1 MPKAWVVVKR
11 EFVEFVGKK
20 TFVVATILGPLLMIA
35 FFGAQF
41 FFMTQ
46 GGGGDHSLVVLD
58 ASGRDLGERVVAMV
72 SAERPAGGLRKPATY
87 RAEAETVSPA
97 GVEEARE
104 RLRERV
110 ALDELDGY
118 LYLAPDILTGATAVY
133 EGSNATNST
142 VTGDLRTATQQV
154 VQGTRLTDAGIDP
167 GQVGAALAGVRFD
180 ASKIGADGAQGSAEG
195 AMIVGMAMGFAMYL
209 MVLLYGAAIMN
220 GVVEEKRDRV
230 VELVVSSIHAKDL
243 MLGKVV
249 GIGAAGLLQMMI
261 WVAVAAVV
269 IVNGPAI
276 AGALGASDEMV
287 AQLGANPIIPT
298 LPFSALLVFLVY
310 FAGGFFLYSTIYSIL
325 GAIATTAQEAQQ
337 LVFPAI
343 LPVILGFFMSFAALE
358 NPDSTIAVVGALIPF
373 TSPLV
378 MPVKVALAG
387 IDPAQLAISIVLLFV
402 TALAMIWIGGK
413 IYRIGIFATGKR
425 ASVGEVVRWIR
436 TA

>member
-1 MPKAWVVVKR
+1 MSKAWVVVKR
-11 EFVEFVGKK
+11 EFTEFVGKK
-20 TFVVATILGPLLMIA
+20 TFVVATILGPLIMIA

-46 GGGGDHSLVVLD
+46 GGGGHHTLVVLD
-58 ASGRDLGERVVAMV
+58 ASERGVGEGVVSMIT
-72 SAERPAGGLRKPATY
+72 AERPNGGIRKPATY
-87 RAEAETVSPA
+87 EAEVQTVSA
-97 GVEEARE
+97 AEVEEARA

-110 ALDELDGY
+110 ADESLDGH
-118 LYLAPDILTGATAVY
+118 LYLAPDILTGATAIY
-133 EGSNATNST
+133 EGANATNST

-167 GQVGAALAGVRFD
+167 ASVGAALAGVRLD

-195 AMIVGMAMGFAMYL
+195 AMIVGMAMGFAIYL

-261 WVAVAAVV
+261 WVAVAALVV
-269 IVNGPAI
+269 VNGPQI

-287 AQLGANPIIPT
+287 AQLAQNPI
-298 LPFSALLVFLVY
+298 LPRLPLSALIIFLVY

-343 LPVILGFFMSFAALE
+343 MPVIIGFFMMFGALE
-358 NPDSTIAVVGALIPF
+358 NPDSTMAVVGGLVPF

-378 MPVKVALAG
+378 MPVRVALAG
-387 IDPAQLAISIVLLFV
+387 IDPLELSLSIVLLFT
-402 TALAMIWIGGK
+402 TALAIIWIGGK

-425 ASVGEVVRWIR
+425 ASFGEVMRWIR